1 MKSRIGTRDHLVAA
15 MCAQSAVGRRERR
28 QRCKV
33 PTMQTSNAL
42 NPQSPQARAI
52 YDLAIP
58 STIIF
63 ALIFVIVTGA
73 IIYAIFRFRG
83 RAGEVDPK
91 QIPGNRSVEI
101 AWTIIPFLIVIL
113 LLAMTISAMNRAD
126 PPPAPSPDLVVTGH
140 QFWWQADYPRSGVIT
155 ANEIHIPTGKPLSVR
170 LESKDVLH
178 EFWVPELTRKMSNV
192 PGQPNH
198 IWLQADKPGT
208 YIGQCSEFCGT
219 QHAWM
224 RILVVADEPSKFEE
238 WQRAQLQPGQAPTSD
253 ATAKGLALF
262 QTSTCINCH
271 AIRGV
276 AGADLRVA
284 PDLTHVGSRRQL
296 AAGIIENT
304 PTNMR
309 LWLKSPQHIKPGAL
323 MPDFNF
329 TDEQLDQL
337 AAYLSTLQ

>member
-1 MKSRIGTRDHLVAA
+1 
-15 MCAQSAVGRRERR
+15 
-28 QRCKV
+28 
-33 PTMQTSNAL
+33 
-42 NPQSPQARAI
+42 
-52 YDLAIP
+52 
-58 STIIF
+58 
-63 ALIFVIVTGA
+63 
-73 IIYAIFRFRG
+73 
-83 RAGEVDPK
+83 
-91 QIPGNRSVEI
+91 
-101 AWTIIPFLIVIL
+101 
-113 LLAMTISAMNRAD
+113 MTFSAMNRAD
-126 PPPAPSPDLVVTGH
+126 PPPAPSPDLVITGH
-140 QFWWQADYPRSGVIT
+140 QFWWQVDYPASGAIT
-155 ANEIHIPTGKPLSVR
+155 ANEIHIPVGKPLSVR

-238 WQRAQLQPGQAPTSD
+238 WQRAQLQPGQAATSD
-253 ATAKGLALF
+253 ATAKGLTLF

-284 PDLTHVGSRRQL
+284 PDLTHVGSRKQL
-296 AAGIIENT
+296 GAGILENT
-304 PTNMR
+304 AANMR
-309 LWLKSPQHIKPGAL
+309 LWVKSPQHVKPGAL

-329 TDEQLDQL
+329 TDEQLDQISE
-337 AAYLSTLQ
+337 YLSTLQ

>member
-1 MKSRIGTRDHLVAA
+1 MPS
-15 MCAQSAVGRRERR
+15 
-28 QRCKV
+28 
-33 PTMQTSNAL
+33 SNAL
-42 NPQSPQARAI
+42 DPQSPLARAI
-52 YDLAIP
+52 YDLGIV

-63 ALIFVIVTGA
+63 ALIFVVVTGA
-73 IIYAIFRFRG
+73 ITFSIFRFRT
-83 RAGEVDPK
+83 RAGEPDPR
-91 QIPGNRSVEI
+91 QILGNRKVEI

-113 LLAMTISAMNRAD
+113 LFVMTLGAMNRAD
-126 PPPAPSPDLVVTGH
+126 PPPAPSPDLVITGH
-140 QFWWQADYPRSGVIT
+140 QFWWQVDYPGSGVIT

-178 EFWVPELTRKMSNV
+178 EFWVPKLTRKMSNV

-198 IWLQADKPGT
+198 IWLQADKTGD

-224 RILVVADEPSKFEE
+224 RILVVADEPAQFEE
-238 WQRAQLQPGQAPTSD
+238 WQRAQLQPAQA
-253 ATAKGLALF
+253 ATTDVMAKGLAVF

-284 PDLTHVGSRRQL
+284 PDLTHVGSRKQL
-296 AAGIIENT
+296 ASGMIDNT
-304 PTNMR
+304 PANMR

-323 MPDFNF
+323 MPDFTL
-329 TDEQLDQL
+329 TDKQLDQL
-337 AAYLSTLQ
+337 ATYLSTLK